1 LRTIGIADQ
10 AIIID
15 KTPPVN
21 GTVNDGPLYGTD
33 LLYTK
38 DFDSVSSFSVIQ
50 MKFNTYTIDEKYTK

>member
-1 LRTIGIADQ
+1 MRTIGIADQ

-15 KTPPVN
+15 KTPPVS

-38 DFDSVSSFSVIQ
+38 DFDSVSSFFVIQ
-50 MKFNTYTIDEKYTK
+50 MKFNTYTIDEQYTK